1 MVYITGWFLN
11 YLTLWL
17 RWVGIGAKFPA
28 LFALLF
34 IGVIITIRN
43 SGTDTHSYEIWLSS
57 VKSDTNTLSL
67 EPGFVLI
74 AELLL
79 RLTGSEVWALRGIGV
94 LFTLFLIVYWLRSDR
109 YELNL
114 ITLYFIPAFV
124 FPYGMNAVRAGLGL
138 ALLLLAWQCL
148 RRNNRMC
155 FIILLLISITFHYS
169 MILPALL
176 LGVPKLKAKTWRPL
190 LLIVIVFA
198 TFAAV
203 ALVFVQQGYILAK
216 LELYSSS
223 ESPSPASGLSRIAM
237 LAALLLGFSLQALP
251 FKTKL
256 RAWAVIFG
264 LGVLFQGLA
273 FVFYAGLRFLDL
285 VAFTSPFVLLL
296 EFDHAGKRPGRSF
309 WWGVG
314 IAGILGAFFFLRNA
328 LADYNGQ
335 LTGTLTPFLPYRT
348 VFDPWP

>member
-1 MVYITGWFLN
+1 MVYITGWFLS

-17 RWVGIGAKFPA
+17 RWVGIRAKFPA

-67 EPGFVLI
+67 EPGFALV

-124 FPYGMNAVRAGLGL
+124 FQYGMNAVRAGLGL
-138 ALLLLAWQCL
+138 TLLLLAWQCL
-148 RRNNRMC
+148 RRNKKRC
-155 FIILLLISITFHYS
+155 FLVLALTSITFHYS

-176 LGVPKLKAKTWRPL
+176 LAVPELKVKTRRQL
-190 LLIVIVFA
+190 LLLSFLIL
-198 TFAAV
+198 AAL
-203 ALVFVQQGYILAK
+203 ALAFLQQDYILAK

-223 ESPSPASGLSRIAM
+223 KSPSSASGLSRITM
-237 LAALLLGFSLQALP
+237 LASLLLGLGVLP

-264 LGVLFQGLA
+264 LGVFFQGLA
-273 FVFYAGLRFLDL
+273 FVSYAGLRFLDL
-285 VAFTSPFVLLL
+285 VAFTTPLVLLR
-296 EFDHAGKRPGRSF
+296 EFDHAKKHPGQSF

-314 IAGILGAFFFLRNA
+314 IAGIIGAVFFLRNA